1 MARWRIELNVDLP
14 DDVQAN
20 DVARRVKVEGGQN
33 VIPLQTFLVDNRSV
47 EQTAKK
53 GFDTLTLN
61 E

>member
-20 DVARRVKVEGGQN
+20 DVARRVKVESGQN
-33 VIPLQTFLVDNRSV
+33 VIPLQTFLVDNRSA
-47 EQTAKK
+47 EQAAKK